1 MEESDFNIELVIIG
15 GSAGSLP
22 VILSMLKNLN
32 EPIKFAIVIVIH
44 RKASGLNILPTLL
57 EQVSVIKV
65 TEIDDKAEIEN
76 NNIYLAPADFHLL
89 FDDKQT
95 MSLDRSEKLNYSR
108 PSIDVSFSS
117 AGDIFGHNLLAILLS
132 GANSDGVEGLKH
144 IERMGGQIW
153 IQDPETAEVN
163 YMPKMAMEIIKYDE
177 IITPENLSIKLN
189 KL

>member
-1 MEESDFNIELVIIG
+1 MKKSDFNIELVIIG
-15 GSAGSLP
+15 GSAGSLS

-57 EQVSVIKV
+57 EQVSPVRV
-65 TEIDDKAEIEN
+65 TEIEDKTDIEN

-89 FDDKQT
+89 FDDKKT

-108 PSIDVSFSS
+108 PSIDVSFNS
-117 AGDIFGHNLLAILLS
+117 AGEIFGENLLAILLS
-132 GANSDGVEGLKH
+132 GANSDGVEGLKY

-153 IQDPETAEVN
+153 IQDPKTAEVD
-163 YMPKMAMEIIKYDE
+163 YMPKMAMEIINYDG
-177 IITPENLSIKLN
+177 IITPENLPIKLN
-189 KL
+189 EL